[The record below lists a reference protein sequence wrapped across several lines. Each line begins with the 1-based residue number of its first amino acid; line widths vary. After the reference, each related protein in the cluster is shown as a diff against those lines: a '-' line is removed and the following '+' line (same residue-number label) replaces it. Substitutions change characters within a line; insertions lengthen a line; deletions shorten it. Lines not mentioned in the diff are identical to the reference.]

1 MNKIEWFQYHFSN
14 EYNLVMKFKILF
26 LIHLSLSQLD
36 RHQKLNTTII
46 FKICFRILWN
56 INLVSKS
63 QILHF
68 LHKLIVCL
76 LSHPS
81 YKAGCFF
88 CSPLFESEGNNERF
102 IVWAGG
108 EWYIPKQT
116 WNIEKRKSAGPKP
129 NRIFCL
135 SLHFWKWSS
144 PILDNP
150 WPVYFLTHF
159 LFCLKED
166 ASSNFLLHGP
176 GAVSSVCLPV
186 KSSAVIIFQEAVLP
200 DVS

>member
-1 MNKIEWFQYHFSN
+1 MTFLTHFRWSPWNIQENSFIQRTKASIGNGSTHEHSKRDFWNFKSAFYITNLANCFIKRFIWFTVHIRVSNMNKIEWFQYHFSN
-14 EYNLVMKFKILF
+14 EYNLVMKFKILL

-102 IVWAGG
+102 IVWAVR
-108 EWYIPKQT
+108 EWYILKQT
-116 WNIEKRKSAGPKP
+116 WNIEKEE
-129 NRIFCL
+129 C
-135 SLHFWKWSS
+135 
-144 PILDNP
+144 
-150 WPVYFLTHF
+150 
-159 LFCLKED
+159 
-166 ASSNFLLHGP
+166 
-176 GAVSSVCLPV
+176 
-186 KSSAVIIFQEAVLP
+186 
-200 DVS
+200 